1 MFLDLTRRHIR
12 HIINLLQGEVQILTG
27 GIVREHAMRADK
39 VQFLDRRYSPD
50 GRSDVFCISTYVCAL
65 EGAFFY
71 AVLQNQKRVRQ
82 RRKMGKEA
90 KKNSVF
96 KAEHNADGTSV
107 KVTKEDV
114 KQTFA
119 KFKNPRFS
127 TAYITKM
134 AILTAISFL
143 LYAFGKFNLPFM
155 FPQFLE
161 IQISELPA
169 LLAGFSMG
177 PISACVVIVLK
188 CLLKFPLSSTVYV
201 GEATDIL
208 LGIAFVLPASLIY
221 YFHKDKKHAL
231 IGLAVGTVCLTA
243 LSILVNRFIS
253 IPYYVQLYFNGDF
266 SLIVNLLAP
275 LYKNV
280 TVDTFYTYYLLLGV
294 LPFNV
299 LRCTIVSVLTFLLYK
314 RLSKILHWDGTSMK
328 KSHDVFGKHTVKNI
342 EETYALAKQIASTLK
357 GGEVILLSG
366 DLGAG
371 KTTFTKGLAK
381 ALGIDDEVTSPTFTI
396 LNVYEDGRLKLN
408 HLDMYRVESADE
420 LAELG
425 IEDCFDDDSVTVIE
439 WNKFEHIDGEIIDI
453 NITPTGENERV
464 FDVEKRD
471 NK

>member
-1 MFLDLTRRHIR
+1 MTRRHIR

-50 GRSDVFCISTYVCAL
+50 ERSDVFCISTYVCAL

-90 KKNSVF
+90 KKNSIAAVENT
-96 KAEHNADGTSV
+96 AVQPSA
-107 KVTKEDV
+107 KVTKEDI
-114 KQTFA
+114 KRTFERFRSP
-119 KFKNPRFS
+119 KFT
-127 TAYITKM
+127 TAYIAKVAM
-134 AILTAISFL
+134 LTAIAFI
-143 LYAFGKFNLPFM
+143 LYAYVKFNLPFM
-155 FPQFLE
+155 FPSFLD

-177 PISACVVIVLK
+177 PVSACVIIVLK
-188 CLLKFPLSSTVYV
+188 VLLKFAAVPSVTGFA

-208 LGIAFVLPASLIY
+208 LGICFVLPASLIY
-221 YFHKDKKHAL
+221 YFHKDKKHAI
-231 IGLAVGTVCLTA
+231 IGLLVGSALLTA
-243 LSILVNRFIS
+243 MAMVVNRFIS
-253 IPYYVQLYFNGDF
+253 IPLYSKLFGF
-266 SLIVNLLAP
+266 EGIVKMVSG
-275 LYKNV
+275 LYENV
-280 TVDTFYTYYLLLGV
+280 TADNFYTYYLLLGV

-314 RLSKILHWDGTSMK
+314 RLSKILHWDGTSMR
-328 KSHDVFGKHTVKNI
+328 KSKSIFGKHTVKNI

>member
-1 MFLDLTRRHIR
+1 MTRRHIR

-50 GRSDVFCISTYVCAL
+50 ERSDVFCISTYVCAL

-177 PISACVVIVLK
+177 PISACVIIVLK
-188 CLLKFPLSSTVYV
+188 VLLKFAAVPSVTGFA

-208 LGIAFVLPASLIY
+208 LGICFVLPASLIY
-221 YFHKDKKHAL
+221 YFHKDKKHAI
-231 IGLAVGTVCLTA
+231 IGLLVGSALLTA
-243 LSILVNRFIS
+243 MAMVVNRFIS
-253 IPYYVQLYFNGDF
+253 IPLYSKLFGF
-266 SLIVNLLAP
+266 EGIVKMVSG
-275 LYKNV
+275 LYENV
-280 TVDTFYTYYLLLGV
+280 TVDNFYTYYLLLGV

-314 RLSKILHWDGTSMK
+314 RLSKILHWDGTSMR
-328 KSHDVFGKHTVKNI
+328 KSKSIFGKHTVKNVD
-342 EETYALAKQIASTLK
+342 ETYALAKKVADTLQ
-357 GGEVILLSG
+357 GGEVILLGG